1 MADKLKTIRA
11 AVAPSAKIIAMSA
24 PVTIAAADGDAADA
38 PKSFTSTFYTGG
50 AMNLA
55 GWDLPVVVDLAG
67 LKPGNVLVAN
77 LDHDKTK
84 RVGNF
89 TAVND
94 GKTLVAV
101 GKATA
106 ATAARDEVVNSAA
119 AGYQWQASLEVNP
132 TKIEAL
138 AKGKTATV
146 NGQVITGPAYITR
159 AGTLKGFGFVSHGAD
174 DNTTATIAAG
184 AASQKG
190 NEMDPKLK
198 EWIEAMGFD
207 TSTLSAEQIEG
218 LTANYNGQ
226 NAKPKKVVATDNPFE
241 VRKVEAKRKQ
251 DIRDFADTTIERRN
265 SNEDEIDAIEK
276 MHDHAI
282 KAGMSLQEFRLELM
296 EATAPQAYPIR
307 PSIRDKS
314 GQLNNRVLEAAICQ
328 AGRIENLDKHYDDQT
343 LQLAHDRFKG
353 GGIGLKQLL
362 LICAEANGYHGSY
375 SQDVD
380 VQVQRAAF
388 GMTGPGQR
396 QIKAQAWS
404 TIDIASILSNT
415 ANKFLR
421 EGWNAVDMTAMRLS
435 AIRNVRNF
443 QSISTVSLTGDLMFE
458 ELGAAGEIKHG
469 QLGNVAYS
477 NKADTYAKMLAITR
491 QDIINDDLGA
501 LTAVPR
507 RLGRGSALKLNDIFW
522 AAFLYGETSGFF
534 SATHTTAGNTGNSN
548 LNTGAA
554 DITLAGLTA
563 TELLFLNQ
571 VDPNGKPLGAQP
583 AIMLVPTALKA
594 AAAALLD
601 PQSKLITGASATL
614 SDVNVFAGRFRLESS
629 PYMHNTAYTGYSSV
643 AWYLMADPMD
653 LPTIEIAALNGRVEP
668 VIETADADFNV
679 LGIQM
684 RGYSD
689 VGVALQEFRACVKA
703 DGGAS

>member
-1 MADKLKTIRA
+1 MAKHKLIG
-11 AVAPSAKIIAMSA
+11 MSA
-24 PVTIAAADGDAADA
+24 PVTIAAVEGEPDDG
-38 PKSFTSTFYTGG
+38 PKAFSSTFYTGG
-50 AMNLA
+50 PLTVA
-55 GWDLPVVVDLAG
+55 GWDMPVIVDLAG
-67 LKPGNVLVAN
+67 LKAGKVLVAN
-77 LDHDKTK
+77 LDHDTTK

-89 TAVND
+89 EAVND
-94 GKTLVAV
+94 GKTLVAN
-101 GKATA
+101 GRATA
-106 ATAARDEVVNSAA
+106 ATAARDEVVKSAQ

-132 TKIEAL
+132 TKVEQL
-138 AKGKTATV
+138 AKGKTAVV
-146 NGQVITGPAYITR
+146 NGQTIEGPAYITR
-159 AGTLKGFGFVSHGAD
+159 TGTLKGFGFVSHGAD
-174 DNTTATIAAG
+174 DNTTATIAA
-184 AASQKG
+184 ASASINKG
-190 NEMDPKLK
+190 KSMDPKLK
-198 EWIEAMGFD
+198 TWIEAMGFD
-207 TSTLSAEQIEG
+207 VDQLDADQIAG

-226 NAKPKKVVATDNPFE
+226 NSKTKKVAASDNPFE
-241 VRKVEAKRKQ
+241 ARKIEAKRKQ
-251 DIRDFADTTIERRN
+251 DMRDIADATIERRN
-265 SNEDEIDAIEK
+265 SSEDEIDAIEK
-276 MHDHAI
+276 MYDHAV
-282 KAGMSLQEFRLELM
+282 KAGMSVTEFRVELM
-296 EATAPQAYPIR
+296 EATTPQIHPIR
-307 PSIRDKS
+307 TGRGKDA
-314 GQLNNRVLEAAICQ
+314 QLNNRILEAAICQ

-362 LICAEANGYHGSY
+362 LLCAEANGYNGSY
-375 SQDVD
+375 ASDVN
-380 VQVQRAAF
+380 VEVQRAAF
-388 GMTGPGQR
+388 GMQGNR
-396 QIKAQAWS
+396 QIKAQGWS

-443 QSISTVSLTGDLMFE
+443 QAISTVSLTGDLMFE

-469 QLGNVAYS
+469 TLGNVAYT
-477 NKADTYAKMLAITR
+477 NKVDTQAKMLVITR

-501 LTAVPR
+501 LVAVPR

-522 AAFLYGETSGFF
+522 TAFLYGETSGFF

-554 DITLAGLTA
+554 DVTLAGLTA

-571 VDPNGKPLGAQP
+571 VDPNGKPLGTQP

-601 PQSKLITGASATL
+601 PQSKLITGASSTL

-629 PYMHNTAYTGYSSV
+629 PYMHNTAYTGASSQ

-703 DGGAS
+703 DGNAS